1 MTYGIETGPVMDA
14 STTAPERAPD
24 KDLPLGEITPGTD
37 GGNGGPSGG
46 TGNGGVPGAAGKGGT
61 RPSPDAQPAAA
72 RGPAAPPPGPDDWAV
87 CCSGGGIRSATYCLG
102 GLQTLEEGG
111 LLRRAKWI
119 VGVSGGSYIAAS
131 RALVA
136 RGLAEDARR
145 DRARDAGQNGSGDK
159 AHAERP
165 AAYARGTPE
174 EQNLRN
180 NTRYIAPDAKTML
193 VAVLSLVFGAAVTCV
208 LVLAPLYAFS
218 HAWGWLLRERGV
230 LTWSRGQASASVTA
244 LTWWLPTAIAAGITL
259 ALFLYW
265 WGTLVSGGPGR
276 GEHRASAVGRAAA
289 VTAGLALLMLAAPLA
304 IAWLYHSTGALGTV
318 VRFFGFGGSGPRSVA
333 ALTGVVAAI
342 AAIAGSLQK
351 QLARLRLA
359 APAAGSASG
368 GTIGTIFAW
377 ARAKLTPW
385 LASLVIIAVGA
396 FAILLWI
403 GNAARAGFS
412 GDQLLPV
419 LVAVGVMLGTRGF
432 ADINR
437 TSLHDF
443 YRWRLADA
451 YAVSRN
457 AVQAGTAAAREE
469 LFAKAAQTR
478 LSELDGDQGRPE
490 PRDDQGGAEPRDNLC
505 GPKLVIATTA
515 NINANRE
522 VPPGRGGFCLAFA
535 SDKVTL
541 RADPRCGEPNV
552 EANTTDYEYLL
563 GHTRF
568 TLFDVV
574 AISGAAFSPL
584 MGAATRGAY
593 RIVLTLTNLRL
604 GVWMPHPDVVRRARA
619 YLDTPKQERRND
631 RWWTRWTLLLLLWY
645 VSQHPF
651 WHRGPWHRDPEKR
664 EASQE
669 ESEARQ
675 RAWKQHQKEWE
686 ERQKDREDRLWA
698 HVLGLREQSTK
709 SRGWL
714 RTLLRLQAAV
724 CWRIMQPTLGMLWA
738 EAAGHTSYRA
748 TWVNVTDGGHYD
760 NLGLVEALH
769 RGAKNIVVF
778 DASGD
783 RPDTWYTLGGA
794 MALARTDAGVEIS
807 LNPTTMVRKNGK
819 APPLRPGQVLR
830 PWAHGTFI
838 RPDVAVTQPDSAQAG
853 PNGDGTATQP
863 DGAQAGPNG
872 DGTATQPVRAQA
884 GPDGTVSRAK
894 GTAANHRLPGAGD
907 IWICKLGWWEQAPWD
922 VRAYAAGHS
931 AYPCDTTLQQLYDG
945 AEFEAYHELGTS
957 AAIAAAKAGKLPLL
971 LPPG

>member
-1 MTYGIETGPVMDA
+1 MCIRGPSKSLHSVTTGFFTYGIETGPDMDG

-24 KDLPLGEITPGTD
+24 RNLPWEQPAPAGD
-37 GGNGGPSGG
+37 GKGAPPVGAAAA
-46 TGNGGVPGAAGKGGT
+46 PGAAGQGGT
-61 RPSPDAQPAAA
+61 QPSPDAPP
-72 RGPAAPPPGPDDWAV
+72 GPGEPPPGAGDWAV
-87 CCSGGGIRSATYCLG
+87 CCSGGGIRSATYSLG
-102 GLQTLEEGG
+102 GLQALEEGG
-111 LLRRAKWI
+111 LLSRAKWI

-145 DRARDAGQNGSGDK
+145 DPSRAR
-159 AHAERP
+159 RP
-165 AAYARGTPE
+165 AYARGTPE

-180 NTRYIAPDAKTML
+180 NTRYIAPDAKTVLM
-193 VAVLSLVFGAAVTCV
+193 AILSLLLGAAVTCL
-208 LVLAPLYAFS
+208 LVLAPLYAFA
-218 HAWGWLLRERGV
+218 HAWGWLLRGQGV
-230 LTWSRGQASASVTA
+230 LTWSNGQVTASVTA
-244 LTWWLPTAIAAGITL
+244 LPWLLPTAIAAAVTL
-259 ALFLYW
+259 ILFLYW

-276 GEHRASAVGRAAA
+276 GEQRASAVGWAAA
-289 VTAGLALLMLAAPLA
+289 VTAGLALLMLAAPPV

-342 AAIAGSLQK
+342 ATIAGSLQK

-359 APAAGSASG
+359 APAGAPG
-368 GTIGTIFAW
+368 GTAPGGVVASVLAW
-377 ARAKLTPW
+377 ARATLTPW

-412 GDQLLPV
+412 SDQLVPV
-419 LVAVGVMLGTRGF
+419 LVAVGVMLGTRAF

-451 YAVSRN
+451 YAVTRD
-457 AVQAGTAAAREE
+457 AVQARSAAAREE
-469 LFAKAAQTR
+469 LFARAARIR
-478 LSELDGDQGRPE
+478 LSELGDDARTREQR
-490 PRDDQGGAEPRDNLC
+490 GGPP
-505 GPKLVIATTA
+505 GPQLVIATTA
-515 NINANRE
+515 NINADRD

-541 RADPRCGEPNV
+541 RADPSYGEKNV
-552 EANTTDYEYLL
+552 TAETADYECLL
-563 GHTRF
+563 GQTRF

-604 GVWMPHPDVVRRARA
+604 GVWLPHPAVVSRARA
-619 YLDTPKQERRND
+619 YLGRSAEERQQDRQAD
-631 RWWTRWTLLLLLWY
+631 RWWARWTFPLLLWY

-651 WHRGPWHRDPEKR
+651 WHTSPWHRNP
-664 EASQE
+664 ASRRRRGETQQE
-669 ESEARQ
+669 WEQRQQDWRQ
-675 RAWKQHQKEWE
+675 RQEDWAQCQ
-686 ERQKDREDRLWA
+686 QQREDRLWA
-698 HVLGLREQSTK
+698 HVLDLRVRSAESD
-709 SRGWL
+709 GWP
-714 RTLLRLQAAV
+714 RALLRLQAAL
-724 CWRIMQPTLGMLWA
+724 CWRVMQPTLGMLWA

-748 TWVNVTDGGHYD
+748 TWINVTDGGHYD

-769 RGAKNIVVF
+769 RGAESIVVF

-807 LNPTTMVRKNGK
+807 LNPTTMIRRYG
-819 APPLRPGQVLR
+819 RPASLGRGQVLQ
-830 PWAHGTFI
+830 PWAYGTFTRQNGAAAPDRSGH
-838 RPDVAVTQPDSAQAG
+838 RPDAG
-853 PNGDGTATQP
+853 G
-863 DGAQAGPNG
+863 
-872 DGTATQPVRAQA
+872 A
-884 GPDGTVSRAK
+884 GPDGN
-894 GTAANHRLPGAGD
+894 GAAAPGK
-907 IWICKLGWWEQAPWD
+907 IWICKLGWWDQAPWD

-931 AYPCDTTLQQLYDG
+931 TYPCDPTLQQLYDG
-945 AEFEAYHELGTS
+945 AEFEAYHALGAAAVS
-957 AAIAAAKAGKLPLL
+957 AAAEAGKLPLSQ
-971 LPPG
+971 G

>member
-1 MTYGIETGPVMDA
+1 MGEI
-14 STTAPERAPD
+14 APES
-24 KDLPLGEITPGTD
+24 D
-37 GGNGGPSGG
+37 GGTGGPSGSA
-46 TGNGGVPGAAGKGGT
+46 GNGGVPGAAGKGGT
-61 RPSPDAQPAAA
+61 RPSPDVQPEAAP
-72 RGPAAPPPGPDDWAV
+72 RPAAPPPGTDDWAV

-102 GLQTLEEGG
+102 GLQALEEGA

-136 RGLAEDARR
+136 RGLAEDACR
-145 DRARDAGQNGSGDK
+145 DRAGDAGNGRDGGQGRDM
-159 AHAERP
+159 RP

-174 EQNLRN
+174 EQHLRN
-180 NTRYIAPDAKTML
+180 NTRYIAPDAKTVL
-193 VAVLSLVFGAAVTCV
+193 VAVLSLLFGAAVTCV

-218 HAWGWLLRERGV
+218 HAWGWLLHEQGV
-230 LTWSRGQASASVTA
+230 LTWSHGQASASVAA
-244 LTWWLPTAIAAGITL
+244 LTWWLPPAAAAGTTL
-259 ALFLYW
+259 IVFLYW
-265 WGTLVSGGPGR
+265 WATLVSGGPGR
-276 GEHRASAVGRAAA
+276 GEHRASAVGWAAA

-304 IAWLYHSTGALGTV
+304 IAWLYRSTGALGTV

-333 ALTGVVAAI
+333 ALTGVVAAM

-359 APAAGSASG
+359 APPAGSAPG
-368 GTIGTIFAW
+368 GMIGTTAAW

-412 GDQLLPV
+412 GDQLVPV
-419 LVAVGVMLGTRGF
+419 LVAAGVMLGTRAF

-443 YRWRLADA
+443 YRWRLAGA
-451 YAVSRN
+451 YAVTRDAAEAGN
-457 AVQAGTAAAREE
+457 AAACEALFATAARI
-469 LFAKAAQTR
+469 R
-478 LSELDGDQGRPE
+478 LSELG
-490 PRDDQGGAEPRDNLC
+490 DDQRSRRLRGDRP
-505 GPKLVIATTA
+505 GPQLVIATTA

-535 SDKVTL
+535 SDNVTL
-541 RADPRCGEPNV
+541 RADPRSDEPNV
-552 EANTTDYEYLL
+552 EAKTADYEHLL

-619 YLDTPKQERRND
+619 YLDTPKSERRED
-631 RWWTRWTLLLLLWY
+631 RWWTRWTFLLLLWY

-651 WHRGPWHRDPEKR
+651 WHRDPRHRSPETRGGSR
-664 EASQE
+664 EDR
-669 ESEARQ
+669 EARQ
-675 RAWKQHQKEWE
+675 RAWTQHQDEWE
-686 ERQKDREDRLWA
+686 ARQSDREDRLWA

-709 SRGWL
+709 CRGWL
-714 RTLLRLQAAV
+714 RTLLRLQAAM
-724 CWRIMQPTLGMLWA
+724 CWRVMQPTLGMLWA

-748 TWVNVTDGGHYD
+748 TWINVTDGGHYD

-778 DASGD
+778 DSSGD
-783 RPDTWYTLGGA
+783 RPDTWFTLGGA
-794 MALARTDAGVEIS
+794 MALARTDVGVEIS
-807 LNPTTMVRKNGK
+807 LNPTTMIRNSGK
-819 APPLRPGQVLR
+819 TPTLSRGQVLQ
-830 PWAHGTFI
+830 PWAHGTFT
-838 RPDVAVTQPDSAQAG
+838 RSAAALAQQGRGHAG
-853 PNGDGTATQP
+853 PNRDGTAGQL
-863 DGAQAGPNG
+863 A
-872 DGTATQPVRAQA
+872 
-884 GPDGTVSRAK
+884 GTVSQRDATV
-894 GTAANHRLPGAGD
+894 GEPDGSLGELNGQPADHGPPPAGE
-907 IWICKLGWWEQAPWD
+907 IWICKLGWWDQAPWD

-931 AYPCDTTLQQLYDG
+931 AYPCDPTLEQLYDG
-945 AEFEAYHELGTS
+945 AEFEAYHELGAS
-957 AAIAAAKAGKLPLL
+957 AVIAAAKAGKLPLL
-971 LPPG
+971 LRQR